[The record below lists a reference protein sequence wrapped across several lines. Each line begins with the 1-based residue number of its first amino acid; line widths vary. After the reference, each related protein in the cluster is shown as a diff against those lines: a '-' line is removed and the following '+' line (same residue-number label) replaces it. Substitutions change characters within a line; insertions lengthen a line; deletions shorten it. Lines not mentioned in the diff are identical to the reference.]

1 MMAQEMEGTYIA
13 VAGKLSDRVRS
24 RVLRLLHP
32 EAAYSNTMAT
42 GEIDG
47 TPIVV
52 SGDFRARVRV
62 WDLRAGIECKLP
74 LRRRTR
80 KIVAVAVGEVDGDPV
95 TIAGG
100 FGGIRDSRG
109 LVRLWDLRTGQ
120 TRGEPLR
127 GHSTFVNAVAIGEAD
142 GIPIAVSGDADGT
155 VQVWDLRTGQARGR
169 PLRGHTGWVE
179 AVAVGKFDG
188 IPVAAS
194 GDNNGAIL
202 MWTLDRDQH
211 AVVRLNA
218 RWELVL
224 SYLLTGLAG

>member
-1 MMAQEMEGTYIA
+1 M
-13 VAGKLSDRVRS
+13 
-24 RVLRLLHP
+24 
-32 EAAYSNTMAT
+32 
-42 GEIDG
+42 
-47 TPIVV
+47 
-52 SGDFRARVRV
+52 

-127 GHSTFVNAVAIGEAD
+127 GHSTLVNAVAIGEAD

-155 VQVWDLRTGQARGR
+155 VRVWDLRTGQARGR

-218 RWELVL
+218 RRELVL